1 MASEHDRS
9 GLILAGVE
17 NSTSLTG
24 LLHHLQRERGRE
36 GEGEQYICICPESGR
51 VAYHCDVSLVGTSRN
66 PLSIIQSS
74 LTKRDLR
81 EKKEVKKYIV
91 PPFLSFPPSLILFLT
106 CSS

>member
-36 GEGEQYICICPESGR
+36 RERTVGAYVQR
-51 VAYHCDVSLVGTSRN
+51 VVGLLTIVMLV
-66 PLSIIQSS
+66 
-74 LTKRDLR
+74 
-81 EKKEVKKYIV
+81 
-91 PPFLSFPPSLILFLT
+91 
-106 CSS
+106 